1 MALAFVFPGQGS
13 QSLGMLAE
21 LAEREPVVRR
31 VFDNASGVLDYD
43 LWNLVQNGPE
53 EDLNK
58 TERTQPAMLAAG
70 FAVWRVWREHGGA
83 VPTVMSGHSL
93 GEYTALVCSRAL
105 DFTTAISLVEFRGR
119 LMQEA
124 VPVGQGAM
132 AAVLGLTDKAVQLAC
147 RESRQGEEVVEPV
160 NFNAPNQIVIAGHA
174 TAVRRAMDAARKRG
188 AKRVVLLPVSVP
200 AHSSLM
206 KPSAEKMRQR
216 LLDTEFKPPLVP
228 EIYTVDVKKHGDPN
242 EIRAALVEQLYKPVR
257 WVETV
262 RAMVSQGV
270 DRIVECG
277 PGRVLSGLNSRIER
291 RQEIHVHAIDDPK
304 SVDETLAACRDAAYA

>member
-13 QSLGMLAE
+13 QSVGMLAE
-21 LAEREPVVRR
+21 LAAREPVVRR
-31 VFDNASGVLDYD
+31 VFDTASGVLDYD
-43 LWNLVQNGPE
+43 LWELVQNGPE
-53 EDLNK
+53 EELNK

-70 FAVWRVWREHGGA
+70 FAVWRVWREYGGA

-93 GEYTALVCSRAL
+93 GEYTALVCSRSL
-105 DFTTAISLVEFRGR
+105 DFTTAIQLVEFRGR

-124 VPVGQGAM
+124 VPVGHGAM

-147 RESRQGEEVVEPV
+147 REAEQDEVVEAV
-160 NFNAPNQIVIAGHA
+160 NFNAPNQVVIAGHA
-174 TAVRRAMDAARKRG
+174 GAVQRAMEATRRRG

-206 KPSAEKMRQR
+206 KPSSEKMRAR
-216 LLDTEFKPPLVP
+216 LEETEFKPPLVP
-228 EIYTVDVKKHGDPN
+228 EIYTVDVKKHGDPD

-262 RAMVSQGV
+262 RSMVAQGV

-291 RQEIHVHAIDDPK
+291 RQEIHVHAIDDPV
-304 SVDETLAACRDAAYA
+304 SIDETIAACRDAAYA

>member
-13 QSLGMLAE
+13 QSVGMLAE
-21 LAEREPVVRR
+21 LAAREAVVRR
-31 VFDNASGVLDYD
+31 VFDTASGVLDYD
-43 LWNLVQNGPE
+43 LWDLVQNGPE
-53 EDLNK
+53 DELNK

-70 FAVWRVWREHGGA
+70 FAVWRVWREYGGA

-93 GEYTALVCSRAL
+93 GEYTALVCSRSL
-105 DFTTAISLVEFRGR
+105 DFTTAIQLVEFRGK

-124 VPVGQGAM
+124 VPVGHGAM

-147 RESRQGEEVVEPV
+147 REAEQGEVVEAV
-160 NFNAPNQIVIAGHA
+160 NFNAPNQVVIAGHA
-174 TAVRRAMDAARKRG
+174 GAVQRAMEAARRRG

-206 KPSAEKMRQR
+206 KSSSEKMRAR
-216 LLDTEFKPPLVP
+216 LDETEFKPPLVP

-262 RAMVSQGV
+262 RSMVVQGV

-291 RQEIHVHAIDDPK
+291 RQEIHVHAIDDPT
-304 SVDETLAACRDAAYA
+304 SIDETIAACRDAAYA

>member
-1 MALAFVFPGQGS
+1 
-13 QSLGMLAE
+13 MLAE
-21 LAEREPVVRR
+21 LAAREPVVRR
-31 VFDNASGVLDYD
+31 VFDNASRVLDYD
-43 LWNLVQNGPE
+43 LWDLVQNGPE
-53 EDLNK
+53 DELNR

-70 FAVWRVWREHGGA
+70 FAVWRVWRDHGGA

-93 GEYTALVCSRAL
+93 GEYTALVCSRSL
-105 DFTTAISLVEFRGR
+105 DFTTAIELVEFRGK

-147 RESRQGEEVVEPV
+147 REAQQGEVVEAV
-160 NFNAPNQIVIAGHA
+160 NFNAPNQVVIAGQA
-174 TAVRRAMDAARKRG
+174 AAVQRAMEAARRRG

-200 AHSSLM
+200 AHSTLM
-206 KPSAEKMRQR
+206 KPSSDKMRAR
-216 LLDTEFKPPLVP
+216 LQETEFKPPLVP

-262 RAMVSQGV
+262 RSMVAQGV

-291 RQEIHVHAIDDPK
+291 RQEIHVHAIDDPQ
-304 SVDETLAACRDAAYA
+304 SIDETLAACRDAAYA

>member
-13 QSLGMLAE
+13 QSVGMLAE
-21 LAEREPVVRR
+21 LAAREPVVRR
-31 VFDNASGVLDYD
+31 VFDTASGVLDYD
-43 LWNLVQNGPE
+43 LWDLVQNGPE
-53 EDLNK
+53 DELNK

-70 FAVWRVWREHGGA
+70 FAVWRVWREYGGA

-93 GEYTALVCSRAL
+93 GEYTALVCSRSL
-105 DFTTAISLVEFRGR
+105 DFTTAIRLVEFRGK

-124 VPVGQGAM
+124 VPVGHGAM

-147 RESRQGEEVVEPV
+147 REAQQGEVVEAV
-160 NFNAPNQIVIAGHA
+160 NFNAPNQVVIAGHA
-174 TAVRRAMDAARKRG
+174 GAVQRAMEAARRRG

-206 KPSAEKMRQR
+206 KSSSEKMRAR
-216 LLDTEFKPPLVP
+216 LEETEFKPPLVP

-262 RAMVSQGV
+262 RSMVAQGV

-291 RQEIHVHAIDDPK
+291 RQEIHVHSIDDPT
-304 SVDETLAACRDAAYA
+304 SIDETIAACRDAAYA

>member
-1 MALAFVFPGQGS
+1 
-13 QSLGMLAE
+13 
-21 LAEREPVVRR
+21 
-31 VFDNASGVLDYD
+31 
-43 LWNLVQNGPE
+43 
-53 EDLNK
+53 
-58 TERTQPAMLAAG
+58 MLAAG

-93 GEYTALVCSRAL
+93 GEYTALVCARSL
-105 DFTTAISLVEFRGR
+105 DFTTAVQLVEFRGK

-147 RESRQGEEVVEPV
+147 REAEHGEVVEAV
-160 NFNAPNQIVIAGHA
+160 NFNAPNQVVIAGHA
-174 TAVRRAMDAARKRG
+174 AAVQRAMEAARRRG

-200 AHSSLM
+200 AHSTLM
-206 KPSAEKMRQR
+206 KPSSDKMRAR
-216 LLDTEFKPPLVP
+216 LQETEFKPPLVP

-262 RAMVSQGV
+262 RSMVAQGV

-277 PGRVLSGLNSRIER
+277 PGRVLSGLNTRIER
-291 RQEIHVHAIDDPK
+291 RQEIHVHAIDDPR
-304 SVDETLAACRDAAYA
+304 SIDETLAACRDAAYA